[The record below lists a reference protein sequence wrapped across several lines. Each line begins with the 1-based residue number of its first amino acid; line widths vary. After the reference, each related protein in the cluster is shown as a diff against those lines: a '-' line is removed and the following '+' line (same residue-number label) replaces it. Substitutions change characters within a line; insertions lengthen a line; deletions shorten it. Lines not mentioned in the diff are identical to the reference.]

1 MARPASRKA
10 VSSLPAIANIDEQLD
25 EVVMC
30 KDWQVLFNAE
40 TKEWIAYEI
49 SGFLSAGNSKRFSSD
64 RKKEAIEYA
73 EKMSRG
79 GMIYINHSVKST
91 EEQWKEANSAA
102 LSSAQGN
109 GYYPFNKPGWAEQSQ
124 QKKIF

>member
-1 MARPASRKA
+1 
-10 VSSLPAIANIDEQLD
+10 
-25 EVVMC
+25 MC
-30 KDWQVLFNAE
+30 KDRQVLFNAE

-73 EKMSRG
+73 EEMSG
-79 GMIYINHSVKST
+79 DGMVYINHSVKST
-91 EEQWKEANSAA
+91 EERWKEANSAA
-102 LSSAQGN
+102 LSNAQGN
-109 GYYPFNKPGWAEQSQ
+109 VCHPFNKPGWAEQSQ

>member
-1 MARPASRKA
+1 
-10 VSSLPAIANIDEQLD
+10 
-25 EVVMC
+25 MC

-49 SGFLSAGNSKRFSSD
+49 SGFLSADNSKRFSSD

-73 EKMSRG
+73 EEMSG
-79 GMIYINHSVKST
+79 DGMVYINNSVKST

-102 LSSAQGN
+102 LSNAQGN
-109 GYYPFNKPGWAEQSQ
+109 VCHQFNKPGWAEQSQ
-124 QKKIF
+124 QKRIF